1 MHVEEVLLDDVADD
15 LSCTAPATPALGDL
29 AADSIVTR
37 RVAELQ
43 ATVEALE
50 SFNRSV
56 SHDLRGPLGSIV
68 SLARLASDA
77 LDAQD
82 PDLARQMLHLISGQA
97 HRCSELV
104 ATLLSLAR
112 VDHAPMQRRCID
124 LNPIAHDVIE
134 QLRVERTDAHAPVIT
149 IRPLP
154 PAWADAA
161 LLRTALLNLLSNA
174 LKFTR
179 GRERPQVELSGMRC
193 GRWTTVH
200 VRDNGVG
207 FDPSASHQLF
217 RPFVRLH
224 THEYEGHGVGLSIV
238 RSVVERHG
246 GRIWARSSVGQGACF
261 SFSLPHDGPGT
272 APLAAA

>member
-1 MHVEEVLLDDVADD
+1 MHVEEVLLDDAADT
-15 LSCTAPATPALGDL
+15 SFCTAPAASPGGEL
-29 AADSIVTR
+29 AADPTAIH
-37 RVAELQ
+37 RVAQLQ

-56 SHDLRGPLGSIV
+56 CHDLRGPLGSIV

-77 LDAQD
+77 LDVQD
-82 PDLARQMLHLISGQA
+82 AELARQMLHLISGQA

-104 ATLLSLAR
+104 AVLLTLAR

-134 QLRVERTDAHAPVIT
+134 QLRVERADAHAPVIS

-154 PAWADAA
+154 PAWADAG
-161 LLRTALLNLLSNA
+161 LLRTALLNLMSNA
-174 LKFTR
+174 VKFTR
-179 GRERPQVELSGMRC
+179 GRARPHVELSGARC
-193 GRWTTVH
+193 GRWTTIH

-207 FDPSASHQLF
+207 FDPSASTHLF

-224 THEYEGHGVGLSIV
+224 ARDYEGHGVGLSIV
-238 RSVVERHG
+238 RSVIERHG
-246 GRIWARSSVGQGACF
+246 GRIWARSRVGRGSCF
-261 SFSLPHDGPGT
+261 SFSLPHDGPGS
-272 APLAAA
+272 PSVVPV

>member
-1 MHVEEVLLDDVADD
+1 MHVEEVLADDVANA
-15 LSCTAPATPALGDL
+15 LSCTAPATPPVDDL
-29 AADSIVTR
+29 VIDRAATH

-82 PDLARQMLHLISGQA
+82 AELARQMLQLISGQA

-104 ATLLSLAR
+104 TTLLSLAR
-112 VDHAPMQRRCID
+112 VDHAPMQRCVID
-124 LNPIAHDVIE
+124 LTPIAHDVVA
-134 QLRVERTDAHAPVIT
+134 QLHVERATVHEPLIS
-149 IRPLP
+149 IQPLP
-154 PAWADAA
+154 SAWADAA

-179 GRERPQVELSGMRC
+179 GRMRPRVELSGMRC
-193 GRWTTVH
+193 GRWTTIH

-207 FDPSASHQLF
+207 FDPDKLHHLF

-224 THEYEGHGVGLSIV
+224 ANDYEGHGVGLSIV

-246 GRIWARSSVGQGACF
+246 GRIWANASAGRGACF
-261 SFSLPHDGPGT
+261 SFSLPHGESGGAPIAT
-272 APLAAA
+272 A